1 MLRRLRAV
9 SIQAKLIWLVL
20 ALLIIPWM
28 GYHYVQEMRKFLL
41 QGQQNALLL
50 TANGIAT
57 VLDGRAELFNPA
69 TGVPEVLGE
78 KNDLY
83 AHRLDNP
90 VQLDGKPGDWAELQ
104 QYATYHTGGTLFACD
119 ENYDRDSFS
128 LKNIIGH
135 YEGFV
140 YAMFEVNDDRVMY
153 RDLEWRRLDTS
164 DQIRILLQLPNGTL
178 KHYLVVARAPGRMSI
193 YLVDEDWRLPL
204 EGAATT
210 EFTAE
215 TAETDWGYRVELR
228 IPREVIGTRSKLGFF
243 VVDVDD
249 PEQREIS
256 ATLSTSP
263 QVSGSDPA
271 QILLSSPELTKIL
284 KGLDQ
289 PRSLIWILDKE
300 QRVRAVVGGLS
311 APQEPGEP
319 GEHGEI
325 ASPLPGWLQH
335 IYQRL
340 QSRIE
345 ALPKRP
351 VEQFS
356 DVPTD
361 VTHRPDKIFTTI
373 LKGEARAHARPSLD
387 KKAQII
393 VAGYP
398 IRSGDEILG
407 AVVVEQS
414 SNVVLAL
421 QYRLLRN
428 LSIATILVFAF
439 VVLALFMFAWRL
451 TARVRRLH
459 TTTEKAITA
468 EGRVVEDRIP
478 MRPYPADELG
488 DLGRSITG
496 MLRRLSGY
504 TRYLEGMPD
513 TLAHE
518 MNNPLNV
525 VSSSLQILEADIPEI
540 RRNQYMQRARTG
552 IERLRAILTSLTEA
566 ANLEEAMRGEIK
578 QPLNL
583 TALVTEFVAGYRISQ
598 PDHRF
603 ELQAGAEPLYIE
615 GNADHLAQMLDKL
628 IDNAVQ
634 FSHPGTGIV
643 VRVLRRENNAEIVVL
658 NEGQAL
664 PENLRDRLFDPMV
677 SYGKTDAKHSHLGLG
692 LFVVRLITE
701 YHHGWAWADN
711 RIDRAG
717 VAVTVSIPALS
728 SSGVRGIGVLLAKS

>member
-1 MLRRLRAV
+1 MLRRLRAA
-9 SIQAKLIWLVL
+9 SIQIKLIWLVL
-20 ALLIIPWM
+20 ALLIIPWL
-28 GYHYVQEMRKFLL
+28 GYHYVQEMKKFLL
-41 QGQQNALLL
+41 QGQQEALLL
-50 TANGIAT
+50 TASGIAT
-57 VLDGRAELFNPA
+57 VLNDRSELFNPA

-78 KNDLY
+78 RSDLY
-83 AHRLDNP
+83 AHRLDSL
-90 VQLDGKPGDWAELQ
+90 VQLDGKLGDWESLQ
-104 QYATYHTGGTLFACD
+104 QHATYHTGGDPFLCD
-119 ENYDRDSFS
+119 ENYRPNSFS
-128 LKNIIGH
+128 LKNAIGY
-135 YEGFV
+135 YENFL
-140 YAMFEVNDDRVMY
+140 YAMFAVNDDHVVY
-153 RDLEWRRLDTS
+153 RDLDLLHLDTS
-164 DQIRILLQLPNGTL
+164 DQIRILLQRPDNTL
-178 KHYLVVARAPGRMSI
+178 QHYLMVARAPGRTSV

-204 EGAATT
+204 EGQPAT
-210 EFTAE
+210 EFTGEIAE
-215 TAETDWGYRVELR
+215 TEWGYQVELR
-228 IPREVIGTRSKLGFF
+228 MPRDVIGTRSKLGFF

-249 PEQREIS
+249 ADDRSIV

-311 APQEPGEP
+311 APIDSGKSDAPP
-319 GEHGEI
+319 
-325 ASPLPGWLQH
+325 PGWLQSA
-335 IYQRL
+335 YQRL

-345 ALPKRP
+345 ALPKSP
-351 VEQFS
+351 VEQFV

-361 VTHRPDKIFTTI
+361 VTHRPDQIFTTI

-387 KKAQII
+387 RKAQII

-407 AVVVEQS
+407 AVIVEQS

-428 LSIATILVFAF
+428 LSLATTFVFAF
-439 VVLALFMFAWRL
+439 VVVALFMFAWRL

-468 EGRVVEDRIP
+468 EGRVVDGRIP
-478 MRPYPADELG
+478 AHKYPTDELG
-488 DLGRSITG
+488 DLGRSITA
-496 MLRRLSGY
+496 MLQRLSGY

-525 VSSSLQILEADIPEI
+525 VSSSLQILETEIPGI
-540 RRNQYMQRARTG
+540 RKNQYMQRARTG
-552 IERLRAILTSLTEA
+552 VARLRAILTSLTEA
-566 ANLEEAMRGEIK
+566 ANLEEAMRNEVK

-583 TALVTEFVAGYRISQ
+583 AALVTEFVDGYRISQ

-603 ELQAGAEPLYIE
+603 QLQVGDDPLRIE

-634 FSHPGTGIV
+634 FSLPGRAIV
-643 VRVLRRENNAEIVVL
+643 VRVRRRGKNAEIAVL
-658 NEGQAL
+658 NEGRAL

-677 SYGKTDAKHSHLGLG
+677 SHGKTNPKRSHLGLG
-692 LFVVRLITE
+692 LFVVRLIAE
-701 YHHGWAWADN
+701 YHHGQAWADN
-711 RIDRAG
+711 RADLPG
-717 VAVTVSIPALS
+717 VAVTVSIPAIE
-728 SSGVRGIGVLLAKS
+728 RA

>member
-1 MLRRLRAV
+1 MLRRLRRV

-57 VLDGRAELFNPA
+57 VLDGRSELFNPA
-69 TGVPEVLGE
+69 TGVPEVLGG
-78 KNDLY
+78 KSDLY

-90 VQLDGKPGDWAELQ
+90 VQLDGKLGDWGELQ
-104 QYATYHTGGTLFACD
+104 RYATYHTGGTLFVCD
-119 ENYDRDSFS
+119 ENYNPESFS
-128 LKNIIGH
+128 LKSLIGH
-135 YEGFV
+135 YEGFL
-140 YAMFEVNDDRVMY
+140 YAMFEVNDDRVVY
-153 RDLEWRRLDTS
+153 RDLERLQLDTS
-164 DQIRILLQLPNGTL
+164 DQIRILLQLPDATL
-178 KHYLVVARAPGRMSI
+178 KHYLMVARAPGRMSI

-210 EFTAE
+210 EFTAGM
-215 TAETDWGYRVELR
+215 AQTDWGYQVELR
-228 IPREVIGTRSKLGFF
+228 IPREIVGLHEKLGFF
-243 VVDVDD
+243 AVDVDD
-249 PEQREIS
+249 PEQRDIA

-263 QVSGSDPA
+263 RISGSDPA
-271 QILLSSPELTKIL
+271 QILLSSPDLTKIL
-284 KGLDQ
+284 QGLDQ

-311 APQEPGEP
+311 APVDQGEVDSPIPNWLQRIYQGLQSHITALPGRPGE
-319 GEHGEI
+319 
-325 ASPLPGWLQH
+325 
-335 IYQRL
+335 
-340 QSRIE
+340 
-345 ALPKRP
+345 
-351 VEQFS
+351 QFV
-356 DVPTD
+356 DFPTD
-361 VTHRPDKIFTTI
+361 VTHRPDKIFSAI

-387 KKAQII
+387 EKAQII

-398 IRSGDEILG
+398 IRAGDEILG

-428 LSIATILVFAF
+428 LTLATILVFAF
-439 VVLALFMFAWRL
+439 VVAALFMFAWRL
-451 TARVRRLH
+451 TSRVRWLH

-468 EGRVVEDRIP
+468 EGRVVEERIP
-478 MRPYPADELG
+478 GRNYPADELG
-488 DLGRSITG
+488 DLGRSITS

-525 VSSSLQILEADIPEI
+525 VSSSLQILETEIPGI
-540 RRNQYMQRARTG
+540 RQNQYMQRARSG
-552 IERLRAILTSLTEA
+552 VERLRAILTSLTEA
-566 ANLEEAMRGEIK
+566 ANLEEAMRDEIK

-583 TALVTEFVAGYRISQ
+583 AALVHEFVAGYRISQ

-603 ELQAGAEPLYIE
+603 ELQVESAPLHIE

-634 FSHPGTGIV
+634 FCHPGKTIV
-643 VRVLRRENNAEIVVL
+643 VRLRRWGNNAEIMVR
-658 NEGQAL
+658 NEGRTL
-664 PENLRDRLFDPMV
+664 PENLRERLFDPMV
-677 SYGKTDAKHSHLGLG
+677 SHGRTDVKRAHLGLG

-701 YHHGWAWADN
+701 YHNGRAWADN
-711 RIDRAG
+711 RGDPPG
-717 VAVTVSIPALS
+717 VAVTVSIPVLNLPGNAQVS
-728 SSGVRGIGVLLAKS
+728 ALLARS

>member
-1 MLRRLRAV
+1 M
-9 SIQAKLIWLVL
+9 
-20 ALLIIPWM
+20 
-28 GYHYVQEMRKFLL
+28 
-41 QGQQNALLL
+41 
-50 TANGIAT
+50 
-57 VLDGRAELFNPA
+57 
-69 TGVPEVLGE
+69 
-78 KNDLY
+78 
-83 AHRLDNP
+83 
-90 VQLDGKPGDWAELQ
+90 
-104 QYATYHTGGTLFACD
+104 
-119 ENYDRDSFS
+119 
-128 LKNIIGH
+128 
-135 YEGFV
+135 
-140 YAMFEVNDDRVMY
+140 
-153 RDLEWRRLDTS
+153 
-164 DQIRILLQLPNGTL
+164 
-178 KHYLVVARAPGRMSI
+178 
-193 YLVDEDWRLPL
+193 
-204 EGAATT
+204 
-210 EFTAE
+210 
-215 TAETDWGYRVELR
+215 
-228 IPREVIGTRSKLGFF
+228 
-243 VVDVDD
+243 
-249 PEQREIS
+249 
-256 ATLSTSP
+256 
-263 QVSGSDPA
+263 
-271 QILLSSPELTKIL
+271 
-284 KGLDQ
+284 
-289 PRSLIWILDKE
+289 
-300 QRVRAVVGGLS
+300 
-311 APQEPGEP
+311 
-319 GEHGEI
+319 
-325 ASPLPGWLQH
+325 
-335 IYQRL
+335 
-340 QSRIE
+340 
-345 ALPKRP
+345 
-351 VEQFS
+351 
-356 DVPTD
+356 
-361 VTHRPDKIFTTI
+361 
-373 LKGEARAHARPSLD
+373 
-387 KKAQII
+387 
-393 VAGYP
+393 
-398 IRSGDEILG
+398 
-407 AVVVEQS
+407 VVEQS

-428 LSIATILVFAF
+428 LSVATILVFAF

-598 PDHRF
+598 PNHRF
-603 ELQAGAEPLYIE
+603 ELQAGADPLYIE

-634 FSHPGTGIV
+634 FSHPGTGIM

-711 RIDRAG
+711 RVDRAG
-717 VAVTVSIPALS
+717 VAVTVSIPALN

>member
-20 ALLIIPWM
+20 ALLIIPWL

-57 VLDGRAELFNPA
+57 VLNERSELFNPA

-83 AHRLDNP
+83 AHQLDNLI
-90 VQLDGKPGDWAELQ
+90 QLDGKIGDWKSVQ
-104 QYATYHTGGTLFACD
+104 QHAAYHTGGSLFICD
-119 ENYDRDSFS
+119 ENYNPDSFS
-128 LKNIIGH
+128 LKNVIGH
-135 YEGFV
+135 YEGFL
-140 YAMFEVNDDRVMY
+140 YAMFEVNDDRVVY
-153 RDLEWRRLDTS
+153 RDLDRRQLDNS
-164 DQIRILLQLPNGTL
+164 DQIRILLQLPDANL
-178 KHYLVVARAPGRMSI
+178 KHYLVVAHAPGRMSI

-204 EGAATT
+204 EGTPETT
-210 EFTAE
+210 FTAE
-215 TAETDWGYRVELR
+215 IAQTDWGYRVELR
-228 IPREVIGTRSKLGFF
+228 IPREVIGARSKLGFF

-249 PEQREIS
+249 PEQRDIV

-263 QVSGSDPA
+263 QVSGSEPG

-300 QRVRAVVGGLS
+300 QRVRAVVGGIS
-311 APQEPGEP
+311 APIAQ
-319 GEHGEI
+319 GEI
-325 ASPLPGWLQH
+325 DSPTSGWLQRVYQPLQAH
-335 IYQRL
+335 ID
-340 QSRIE
+340 
-345 ALPKRP
+345 ALLKRP
-351 VEQFS
+351 AEQFV

-361 VTHRPDKIFTTI
+361 VTHRPDKIFTAI
-373 LKGEARAHARPSLD
+373 LKGETRAHARPSLD

-428 LSIATILVFAF
+428 LTLATILVFAF
-439 VVLALFMFAWRL
+439 VVMALFMFAWRL

-478 MRPYPADELG
+478 VRDYPADELG
-488 DLGRSITG
+488 DLGRSIAG
-496 MLRRLSGY
+496 MLKRLSGY

-525 VSSSLQILEADIPEI
+525 VSSSLQILETDIPGI

-566 ANLEEAMRGEIK
+566 ANLEEAMRDEIK

-603 ELQAGAEPLYIE
+603 ELQAGADPLYIE

-634 FSHPGTGIV
+634 FSHPGKGIV
-643 VRVLRRENNAEIVVL
+643 VRVRRRENNAEIVVL
-658 NEGQAL
+658 NEGRTL
-664 PENLRDRLFDPMV
+664 PENLRDRLFDPMT
-677 SYGKTDAKHSHLGLG
+677 SHGRTDAKRSHLGLG

-701 YHHGWAWADN
+701 YHHGRAWADN
-711 RIDRAG
+711 RADLPG
-717 VAVTVSIPALS
+717 VAVTVSIPVLNPS
-728 SSGVRGIGVLLAKS
+728 EVHGIGALLAKY

>member
-28 GYHYVQEMRKFLL
+28 GYHYVQEMKKFLL

-57 VLDGRAELFNPA
+57 VLDGRSELFNPA

-83 AHRLDNP
+83 AHQLDNP
-90 VQLDGKPGDWAELQ
+90 VQLDGKLGDWESLQ
-104 QYATYHTGGTLFACD
+104 QYATYHTGGTLFVCD
-119 ENYDRDSFS
+119 ENYQPESFS
-128 LKNIIGH
+128 LKNVMGH
-135 YEGFV
+135 YQGFL
-140 YAMFEVNDDRVMY
+140 YAMFEVNDDRVVY
-153 RDLEWRRLDTS
+153 RDLELRQLDTS
-164 DQIRILLQLPNGTL
+164 DQIRLLLQMPDATL
-178 KHYLVVARAPGRMSI
+178 MHYLVVARAPGRMSI

-204 EGAATT
+204 EGTAST

-215 TAETDWGYRVELR
+215 MAETDWGYRVELR
-228 IPREVIGTRSKLGFF
+228 IPREVIGTSSKLGFF

-249 PEQREIS
+249 PEQREIA
-256 ATLSTSP
+256 ATFSTSP
-263 QVSGSDPA
+263 RTSGSDPA

-284 KGLDQ
+284 QGLDQ

-300 QRVRAVVGGLS
+300 QRVRAVVGALS
-311 APQEPGEP
+311 APTDQVAQ
-319 GEHGEI
+319 GEI
-325 ASPLPGWLQH
+325 DSPKPGWLQRV
-335 IYQRL
+335 YQRL
-340 QSRIE
+340 QSRIRV
-345 ALPKRP
+345 LPHRP
-351 VEQFS
+351 VEQFV
-356 DVPTD
+356 DVSTD
-361 VTHRPDKIFTTI
+361 VTHRPDKIFSAI

-387 KKAQII
+387 QKAQII

-439 VVLALFMFAWRL
+439 VVAALFMFAWRL
-451 TARVRRLH
+451 TGRVRWLH

-468 EGRVVEDRIP
+468 EGRVVESQIP
-478 MRPYPADELG
+478 VRDYPADELG

-496 MLRRLSGY
+496 MLKRLSEY

-525 VSSSLQILEADIPEI
+525 VSSSLQILENDIPQI
-540 RRNQYMQRARTG
+540 RQNQYMLRARSG
-552 IERLRAILTSLTEA
+552 VERLRAILTSLTEA
-566 ANLEEAMRGEIK
+566 ANLEEAMRDEIK
-578 QPLNL
+578 RPLNL
-583 TALVTEFVAGYRISQ
+583 AALVSEFVAGYRISQ

-603 ELQAGAEPLYIE
+603 ELIVEDAPLYIE

-628 IDNAVQ
+628 VDNAVQ
-634 FSHPGTGIV
+634 FSRPATAIV
-643 VRVLRRENNAEIVVL
+643 VRARRRANNAEITVL
-658 NEGQAL
+658 NEGRML
-664 PENLRDRLFDPMV
+664 PENLRERLFDPMV
-677 SYGKTDAKHSHLGLG
+677 SYGRTDVKRAHLGLG

-701 YHHGWAWADN
+701 YHNGRAWADN
-711 RIDRAG
+711 RIDPPG
-717 VAVTVSIPALS
+717 VAITVSIPVLHA
-728 SSGVRGIGVLLAKS
+728 SGSDPIGALLANT

>member
-1 MLRRLRAV
+1 MLRRLRTI

-57 VLDGRAELFNPA
+57 VLDGRPELFNPA

-83 AHRLDNP
+83 AHRLDHP
-90 VQLDGKPGDWAELQ
+90 VQLDGKLTDWEALR
-104 QYATYHTGGTLFACD
+104 QYAAYHTGGTLFLCD
-119 ENYDRDSFS
+119 QNYRPDSFS
-128 LKNIIGH
+128 LSHVMGH
-135 YEGFV
+135 YEGFL
-140 YAMFEVNDDRVMY
+140 YAMFDVDDDRVVY

-164 DQIRILLQLPNGTL
+164 DQIRLLLQLPDGAL
-178 KHYLVVARAPGRMSI
+178 KHYLLVARAPGRMSI
-193 YLVDEDWRLPL
+193 YLVDADWRLPL

-210 EFTAE
+210 AFTAE
-215 TAETDWGYRVELR
+215 MAETERGYQVELR
-228 IPREVIGTRSKLGFF
+228 IPREVVGTRSKLGFF

-249 PEQREIS
+249 PEAREI
-256 ATLSTSP
+256 AAVLSTSP

-284 KGLDQ
+284 TALDQ

-311 APQEPGEP
+311 APVDQGA
-319 GEHGEI
+319 I
-325 ASPLPGWLQH
+325 SSPIPEWLQRL
-335 IYQRL
+335 YQRM
-340 QSRIE
+340 QSRIA

-351 VEQFS
+351 VEEFV
-356 DVPTD
+356 DFPTD

-373 LKGEARAHARPSLD
+373 LKGEARTHARPSLD
-387 KKAQII
+387 EQAQII

-428 LSIATILVFAF
+428 LTLATILVFAF
-439 VVLALFMFAWRL
+439 VVAALFMFAWRL
-451 TARVRRLH
+451 TSRVRRLH
-459 TTTEKAITA
+459 TATEKAITA
-468 EGRVVEDRIP
+468 EGRVLEERIP
-478 MRPYPADELG
+478 TRTYPADELG
-488 DLGRSITG
+488 ELGRSIAG
-496 MLRRLSGY
+496 MLKRLSGY

-525 VSSSLQILEADIPEI
+525 VSSSLQILEAEIPGI
-540 RRNQYMQRARTG
+540 SRNQYMQRARTG
-552 IERLRAILTSLTEA
+552 IERLRAILTNLTEA
-566 ANLEEAMRGEIK
+566 ANLEEAMRDEVK
-578 QPLNL
+578 QPLDL
-583 TALVTEFVAGYRISQ
+583 AVLVREFVAGYRISQ

-603 ELQAGAEPLYIE
+603 ELQLGTDPLYIE
-615 GNADHLAQMLDKL
+615 GNADHLAQMLDKM

-634 FSHPGTGIV
+634 FSRPGRRIGV
-643 VRVLRRENNAEIVVL
+643 WVRRRQGNAEIVVL
-658 NEGQAL
+658 NEGPTL

-677 SYGKTDAKHSHLGLG
+677 SYGRTDTRRSHLGLG

-701 YHHGWAWADN
+701 YHNGRAWADN
-711 RIDRAG
+711 RTDLPG

-728 SSGVRGIGVLLAKS
+728 RAGIHGRNALLARA

>member
-1 MLRRLRAV
+1 
-9 SIQAKLIWLVL
+9 
-20 ALLIIPWM
+20 
-28 GYHYVQEMRKFLL
+28 
-41 QGQQNALLL
+41 
-50 TANGIAT
+50 
-57 VLDGRAELFNPA
+57 
-69 TGVPEVLGE
+69 
-78 KNDLY
+78 
-83 AHRLDNP
+83 
-90 VQLDGKPGDWAELQ
+90 
-104 QYATYHTGGTLFACD
+104 
-119 ENYDRDSFS
+119 
-128 LKNIIGH
+128 
-135 YEGFV
+135 
-140 YAMFEVNDDRVMY
+140 
-153 RDLEWRRLDTS
+153 
-164 DQIRILLQLPNGTL
+164 
-178 KHYLVVARAPGRMSI
+178 MSI

-215 TAETDWGYRVELR
+215 MAETDWGYQVELR

-249 PEQREIS
+249 PEQREIA

-263 QVSGSDPA
+263 RASGSGPA

-311 APQEPGEP
+311 APVERGEVDTP
-319 GEHGEI
+319 I
-325 ASPLPGWLQH
+325 PDWPQRV
-335 IYQRL
+335 YQRL
-340 QSRIE
+340 QSRIK

-351 VEQFS
+351 VEQFI

-361 VTHRPDKIFTTI
+361 VTHRPDKIFTAI

-387 KKAQII
+387 DKAQII

-428 LSIATILVFAF
+428 LTLATILVFAF
-439 VVLALFMFAWRL
+439 VVAALFMFAWRL
-451 TARVRRLH
+451 TTRVRRLH

-478 MRPYPADELG
+478 VRSYPADELG

-496 MLRRLSGY
+496 MLKRLSGY

-525 VSSSLQILEADIPEI
+525 VSSSLQILETDIPGI
-540 RRNQYMQRARTG
+540 RQNQYMQRARTG

-566 ANLEEAMRGEIK
+566 ANLEEAMRDEIK

-583 TALVTEFVAGYRISQ
+583 TALVSEFVAGYRISQ
-598 PDHRF
+598 PEHRF
-603 ELQAGAEPLYIE
+603 ELQAGADPLYIE

-634 FSHPGTGIV
+634 FSHPGRGII
-643 VRVLRRENNAEIVVL
+643 VRVRRREDNAEIVVR
-658 NEGQAL
+658 NEGRTL

-677 SYGKTDAKHSHLGLG
+677 SYGRTDTRRSHLGLG

-701 YHHGWAWADN
+701 YHHGRAWAEN
-711 RIDRAG
+711 RTEPPG
-717 VAVTVSIPALS
+717 VAVTISIPALTLS
-728 SSGVRGIGVLLAKS
+728 EVHGLGALLANT